1 MKITTLSFAV
11 FFYLLINNSSAFS
24 LKHRRTNAGGF
35 KGVSGLIPKTSSI
48 RTKYQNEAGRVSSRI
63 PQSSSSP
70 RSSETL
76 LHAFPPNPNQI
87 LSYVSRGS
95 LNIASLL
102 HQDDVY
108 VLSIVMLLSTF
119 GLSLERRTKIGK
131 ALSVSEL
138 DFCISYSFF

>member
-11 FFYLLINNSSAFS
+11 FFYLLINNSSAFT

-48 RTKYQNEAGRVSSRI
+48 RKYQNEAGRVLSRI

-76 LHAFPPNPNQI
+76 LHAFSPNPNQI

-95 LNIASLL
+95 LNVASLL